1 MANPRGAPSAPGS
14 SCLRGVGAVLEAH
27 LLPAGIRACGTGECD
42 ATPCGAPDLL
52 QSFQQERWYGIRPV
66 LWGSELRETELAR
79 GMYGATLNVDGADE

>member
-1 MANPRGAPSAPGS
+1 M
-14 SCLRGVGAVLEAH
+14 LEAK
-27 LLPAGIRACGTGECD
+27 LLPAGMQACGTGECD
-42 ATPCGAPDLL
+42 ALPCGAPDLL

>member
-1 MANPRGAPSAPGS
+1 MRHA
-14 SCLRGVGAVLEAH
+14 L
-27 LLPAGIRACGTGECD
+27 
-42 ATPCGAPDLL
+42 PCGAPDLL